1 MQHGLCKIEETY
13 QPFCI
18 VLQICIDLQQSPEVI
33 NAAHQFLGQG
43 NLYVSLAQVALVFAQ
58 NMLYLYGQ
66 PQQHIRLSCQS
77 TTSSDQYDVQR
88 LCSLHLQAKIVV
100 LPYGVYCVCICVAV
114 VQLSMMSR
122 ACDLGMQ

>member
-1 MQHGLCKIEETY
+1 MTLCMRPPTCGLCKTEEPY

-18 VLQICIDLQQSPEVI
+18 VCQICVDLQQSPQVI
-33 NAAHQFLGQG
+33 SAAHQFLGQG

-77 TTSSDQYDVQR
+77 ATSSDQDDVQR
-88 LCSLHLQAKIVV
+88 LCSLHLQAKTSLLSCHVV
-100 LPYGVYCVCICVAV
+100 YTVSVSV
-114 VQLSMMSR
+114 
-122 ACDLGMQ
+122 